1 MSRTF
6 SETFQT
12 SSLAKTMPYA
22 AFFHALVIFGLGF
35 GIHSSQNLKDA
46 TLLDISIVN
55 THADKTPDEADFIAQ
70 ANQEASGTTDI
81 KNRPR
86 SMMASENL
94 MAPNEISPL
103 ASTKSTPNKPPVLH
117 PLLLTTKGETFKRSP
132 KIEEQPDE
140 QEPTND
146 ATEVADETRE
156 EARLVSELAKDEA
169 DYSKMPKT
177 RFLNSTNAKSSVEAT
192 YIDAWAKKVERV
204 GTHNFP
210 KEAIRLRKNGTLIVN
225 ATLDQFGRV
234 LDARV
239 DTSSGSRILDNA
251 ALRIIKISSPFQA
264 LPKVIIERFDQLQIT
279 RTFIFDA
286 GSGMSGQYDLRTE

>member
-1 MSRTF
+1 MSSTF
-6 SETFQT
+6 SDTLQT

-35 GIHSSQNLKDA
+35 GLHSSQNLKDA

-70 ANQEASGTTDI
+70 ANQEASGSTDI

-140 QEPTND
+140 PEPTND
-146 ATEVADETRE
+146 ATEVTDETRE

-177 RFLNSTNAKSSVEAT
+177 RFLNSTNAKSSIEAT

-264 LPKVIIERFDQLQIT
+264 LPKAIIERFDQLQIT
-279 RTFIFDA
+279 RTFIFNA